1 MIIINY
7 SLQNKKLFLLLFLMI
22 LYIKDYLLTLT
33 SLHFK
38 DQTLTCDKKIKNI
51 NINV

>member
-33 SLHFK
+33 SPHFK